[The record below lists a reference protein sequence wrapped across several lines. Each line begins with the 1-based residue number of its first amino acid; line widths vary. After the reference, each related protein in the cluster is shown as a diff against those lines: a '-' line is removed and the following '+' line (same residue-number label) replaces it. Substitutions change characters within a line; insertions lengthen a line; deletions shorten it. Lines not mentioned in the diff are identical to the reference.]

1 MGESEQRRAST
12 VRPGWD
18 VVIDPDDEFRHRVF
32 TVTDEQLHGFVQA
45 LVLNG
50 VEDFRVIR
58 QLGTGRNPYDDDPT
72 GGPWPDVGDEY
83 IPV

>member
-1 MGESEQRRAST
+1 MEGSQQRRASA

-32 TVTDEQLHGFVQA
+32 NVTDEQLHGFVHA

-58 QLGTGRNPYDDDPT
+58 QPGTGGDLYDDP
-72 GGPWPDVGDEY
+72 GPWPDVGDEY
-83 IPV
+83 FPV

>member
-1 MGESEQRRAST
+1 MERSEQRRAST

-18 VVIDPDDEFRHRVF
+18 VVIDPDDELRHRVF
-32 TVTDEQLHGFVQA
+32 TVTDEQLHGFVHA

-50 VEDFRVIR
+50 VEDFRVVR
-58 QLGTGRNPYDDDPT
+58 QPGTGSDPYDDDPS
-72 GGPWPDVGDEY
+72 GMPWPDAGDEY